1 MTPATQSPE
10 SPRRTETSP
19 LIKADTSHAAFEIV
33 GILRA
38 SGGQTA
44 CQEEDRTRQ
53 SQEPEIA

>member
-1 MTPATQSPE
+1 MA
-10 SPRRTETSP
+10 TSP
-19 LIKADTSHAAFEIV
+19 TEAKAKMIAGLQEKTGKPLDEWL